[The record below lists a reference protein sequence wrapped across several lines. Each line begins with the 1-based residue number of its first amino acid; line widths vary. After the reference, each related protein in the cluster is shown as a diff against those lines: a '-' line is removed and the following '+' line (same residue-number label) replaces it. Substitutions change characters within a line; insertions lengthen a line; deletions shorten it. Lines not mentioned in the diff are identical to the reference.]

1 MGVKIDHKNPKWI
14 EQFKM
19 RLKKQCDKE
28 VAVGFPAG
36 KDGIASPHY
45 ENGASILE
53 VAVWNNFGTEDIPA
67 RPFMDNAAPKLQK
80 AFKKLCTETQKDV
93 NSGKISPET
102 VLKTAALQSEGII
115 RNEIT
120 DGEYAPN
127 APSTVAEKKSSKPLI
142 DSGDMRKYVTGV
154 VRGKR

>member
-1 MGVKIDHKNPKWI
+1 
-14 EQFKM
+14 M
-19 RLKKQCDKE
+19 RLEKQCNKE

-80 AFKKLCTETQKDV
+80 AFKKLCAETQKDV
-93 NSGKISPET
+93 NSGKLSPET
-102 VLKTAALQSEGII
+102 VLKTAGLQSEAIV
-115 RNEIT
+115 RTEIMEG
-120 DGEYAPN
+120 DYVPN
-127 APSTVAEKKSSKPLI
+127 TEATRKAKGSSRPLI
-142 DSGDMRKYVTGV
+142 DSGDMRKYVTSV

>member
-80 AFKKLCTETQKDV
+80 AFKKLCAETQKDV

-102 VLKTAALQSEGII
+102 VLKTAGLQSEAIV
-115 RNEIT
+115 RTEIMEG
-120 DGEYAPN
+120 DYAPN
-127 APSTVAEKKSSKPLI
+127 TEATRKAKGSSRPLI
-142 DSGDMRKYVTGV
+142 DSGDMRKYVTSV
-154 VRGKR
+154 VRDKR